1 MPLEFTFICPLPN
14 SIHARPANNLEEVAT
29 QFESSVTVINERNGN
44 EADAKSVLSLVGA
57 DIKQGDSCKV
67 TIQGK
72 DEQKAFTAIKSFIE
86 NVFPHCDEPL
96 PELEVA
102 EGEVV
107 LPIMLRDRELQFIR
121 GTPVSRGA
129 GRGKAV
135 VIGKLS
141 LPNGIDSKPPAEPDT
156 EWQVVQD
163 ALESLKVELTTRLQ
177 EHLQSTEAA
186 VLKAHLSIVRDPAL
200 SKKLNELIFKR
211 QNISAANAIIGTY
224 EHFAATLKNSESI
237 YIRERVIDIQD
248 ICSRL
253 IKLIYGSSSDEE
265 QIHLSEPSVLVAE
278 NLTPSQFLAVDRKHL
293 RGLVLSHAGITSHTV
308 ILARTFAIPT
318 LTGIA
323 DAPMLINSGQDV
335 VVDADIGI
343 VLTQISPEVEQYYK
357 LENMKRDRRMQK
369 LEKPAKSEAKTSD
382 GKRLELAANI
392 SLPEEAEA
400 AFNYH
405 AEGIGLFRTEM
416 LFMEKS
422 DSPPSEE
429 EQYQAYL
436 RVVKSAK
443 KRPVIIRTL
452 DIGGDKPLPYLS
464 IPTEN
469 NPFLGYR
476 AVRFYADYPD
486 LIKTQLRAI
495 IRVSAHGTL
504 NVMVP
509 MVSCL
514 DEIKTVKSMIQ
525 EIQADFKKADITY
538 DPSMQIGIMVE
549 TPSAAFAID
558 QFSTEVDFFSI
569 GTNDLAQYFFAVDR
583 ENKKVSHLYSFLDP
597 SFIRLLKRIVD
608 DAHKHDKWVGMCGEM
623 AGVLSNL
630 PLLVGLGLD
639 EISLGAPN
647 IPEMKSALPKI
658 DSKECQKLVASAMA
672 CNSKDEVS
680 KLLNDF
686 PLTCK
691 DKPLLDKELIIIDS
705 ESSSKHE
712 VIKELC
718 DNLYITERT
727 NNPAGLEEDVWKR
740 EEVYATDMG
749 YGIAIPHCMTNHI
762 VSNSIAVLKPATP
775 IDWGKREDTV
785 EVVILLTIR
794 ESEDQYD
801 HMKIFAKLARK
812 VMHEDFRKYLA
823 SENDPNAIKLF
834 LEKNLEI

>member
-29 QFESSVTVINERNGN
+29 QFESSVTVLNERNGN

-102 EGEVV
+102 EGEIV
-107 LPIMLRDRELQFIR
+107 LPIMLRDKDIQFIR
-121 GTPVSRGA
+121 GTPASRGT

-141 LPNGIDSKPPAEPDT
+141 LPNGIGSRPIAGSDT
-156 EWQVVQD
+156 EWQTIQD
-163 ALESLKVELTTRLQ
+163 ALKSLKVGITTRLQ
-177 EHLQSTEAA
+177 EHLQLTEAA

-200 SKKLNELIFKR
+200 SKKLRELIFKGK
-211 QNISAANAIIGTY
+211 NISAADAIIGAY
-224 EHFAATLKNSESI
+224 EHFAATLKNSESL

-248 ICSRL
+248 VCSQL
-253 IKLIYGSSSDEE
+253 IKLIYGSVPDEE
-265 QIHLSEPSVLVAE
+265 LIHLSEPSVLVAE
-278 NLTPSQFLAVDRKHL
+278 NLTPSQFLTLERKHL
-293 RGLVLSHAGITSHTV
+293 RGLVLSHAGVTSHTV

-318 LTGIA
+318 LTGIT
-323 DAPMLINSGQDV
+323 DVPMLINSGQNV
-335 VVDADIGI
+335 IVDADVGI
-343 VLTQISPEVEQYYK
+343 LLAQINPEVEHYYK
-357 LENMKRDRRMQK
+357 LEKKKNSRRKQK
-369 LEKPAKSEAKTSD
+369 LEQLSKTEAKTND
-382 GKRLELAANI
+382 GKKLEVAANI
-392 SLPEEAEA
+392 SLPEEAES
-400 AFNYH
+400 AFAHH

-416 LFMEKS
+416 LFMDRR
-422 DSPPSEE
+422 DSAPTEE

-436 RVVKSAK
+436 RVVKAAK

-452 DIGGDKPLPYLS
+452 DIGGDKPIPYLS

-476 AVRFYADYPD
+476 AIRFYSDFPD
-486 LIKTQLRAI
+486 LIKAQLRAI
-495 IRVSAHGTL
+495 IRVSSHG
-504 NVMVP
+504 NVKIMVP

-514 DEIKTVKSMIQ
+514 DEIKTVKGMIR
-525 EIQADFKKADITY
+525 EIQADFKKDNVPY
-538 DPSMQIGIMVE
+538 DPDMQIGIMVE
-549 TPSAAFAID
+549 IPSVAFAID
-558 QFSTEVDFFSI
+558 QLSTEVDFFSI
-569 GTNDLAQYFFAVDR
+569 GTNDLAQYFLAVDR
-583 ENKKVSHLYSFLDP
+583 ENKKVSHLYSFLTP
-597 SFIRLLKRIVD
+597 SFIRLLKKIVD
-608 DAHKHDKWVGMCGEM
+608 DAHKHGKWVGMCGEM
-623 AGVLSNL
+623 AGALSNL

-647 IPEMKSALPKI
+647 IPEMKHALTQM

-672 CNSKDEVS
+672 CSSKDEVS

-686 PLTCK
+686 PLAGK
-691 DKPLLDKELIIIDS
+691 DIPLLDTELIIIDS
-705 ESSSKHE
+705 ESSFKHE

-718 DNLYITERT
+718 DNLYITGRT
-727 NNPAGLEEDVWKR
+727 NNPAGVEEDVWKR

-749 YGIAIPHCMTNHI
+749 YGFAIPHCMTNHI
-762 VSNSIAVLKPATP
+762 VSNSIAVLKPAAP
-775 IDWGKREDTV
+775 IDWGKHEDTV

-794 ESEDQYD
+794 ESEAQYD

-812 VMHEDFRKYLA
+812 VMHEDFREYIA
-823 SENDPNAIKLF
+823 SENDPSAIKQF